1 MKRERI
7 SDSESCSR
15 SLRNDVAEKGRRR
28 SAVRENAFS
37 AAKNGRAAAAS
48 GLAALLL
55 LVVFTGP
62 AFCGVALEGLPE
74 WLERVALRSLTVV
87 WDEVVPRPVEAV
99 EKERVLSLVASRL
112 FQGYVVRSARV
123 HGNDARIVFQAAA
136 ELPFEWSVAL
146 AYGNLPSPPAEWL
159 AEDTAALVPAV
170 AGALEGVPLEALSW
184 GDEAFREFVRDLARE
199 ALPGWDAIP
208 LVRLRERGAQLQIQ
222 LVPRPPLVLALVP
235 RLRSATLPLM
245 LRKDLHEKLLMDLSS
260 LAGLPVPWVE
270 RHRDDV
276 ERWAGE
282 VLSER
287 NTVRNARAR
296 VDVVFAPE
304 TLAPLDVRVESGKY
318 AIAAWVAAYA
328 GTDDR
333 YGEIGLHLGRKA
345 QPWSGWEVELYG
357 EWIAAL
363 NDFAVESRWGVR
375 WSPWGEAWLGAEVA
389 YPGETLWWRL
399 WIDGAKPGRP
409 YLWWRWSEDY
419 GNNGGVGWRLTEHL
433 SLEVHY
439 DERDKDEVSLR
450 AVGNL

>member
-1 MKRERI
+1 MKRARI
-7 SDSESCSR
+7 LDSESCSR
-15 SLRNDVAEKGRRR
+15 LSRGDVAEEQRCSVGEE
-28 SAVRENAFS
+28 SAFS
-37 AAKNGRAAAAS
+37 AAKSGRAAAAI

-55 LVVFTGP
+55 LVVFVRS
-62 AFCGVALEGLPE
+62 ACCDVVLEGLPE
-74 WLERVALRSLTVV
+74 WLERVALRSLSVV
-87 WDEVVPRPVEAV
+87 WNDVVSRPVDPA

-112 FQGYVVRSARV
+112 FQGYAVRSVRV
-123 HGNDARIVFQAAA
+123 HGDDVHMVLQTAAKS
-136 ELPFEWSVAL
+136 PVEWSVVL

-159 AEDTAALVPAV
+159 AEDTEAFVPAV
-170 AGALEGVPLEALSW
+170 ESALEGIPLEALSW

-199 ALPGWDAIP
+199 ALPGWDAFP

-260 LAGLPVPWVE
+260 LSGLPVPWIE
-270 RHRDDV
+270 RHRHDV
-276 ERWAGE
+276 ERWAGA
-282 VLSER
+282 VLAER
-287 NTVRNARAR
+287 NIVRNARAK
-296 VDVVFAPE
+296 VDVAFVPE
-304 TLAPLDVRVESGKY
+304 TLAPLDVRVESRKY
-318 AIAAWVAAYA
+318 AIAAWMAAYA

-345 QPWSGWEVELYG
+345 QPWSGWDVELYG

-409 YLWWRWSEDY
+409 YLWWRWSEDG

-439 DERDKDEVSLR
+439 DERNKDEVSFR